1 MGPIFVSTLLPLILG
16 LVLKAIWR
24 KKERGVTVKAG
35 GEPGLTKRNHR
46 FEKLVESPWEGA
58 TTVAH
63 VFEEACKMHGPQKL
77 LGTRPLIKRELELS
91 GDGRSFEKLTLGSY
105 AWLSF
110 AEAFEQACN
119 FASGLVAIGHEKGES
134 CAIFAETRAEWFL
147 ALQGCFRLNLPL
159 VTVYAS
165 LGEDAL
171 VHSLNE
177 TEVKTVICD
186 QKQMK
191 KVINV
196 AQKLKSVKRV
206 VYMLECGEPR
216 EPSVTNAPISWS
228 IASIEEVKHL
238 GQVSPVQPAM
248 PASGDVAVIMYTSGS
263 TGLPKGVM
271 ITHQNIVAT
280 SAGVAKIVPNLGLND
295 IYVAYLPLAH
305 IMELTA
311 EVTHVLS
318 NKNSSPQVQ
327 FCMLFKALIS
337 MQCTVC
343 ACGGAIGYSSPLTL
357 IDSSSKIKKGTKGDV
372 SELNPTLLTAV
383 PAILDRVRDGVRKTV
398 DAKEGLSK
406 RLFYFAYQRR
416 LSAMAGSWFGAWGLE
431 KVLWDA
437 LVFKTIRAV
446 LGGHIRLMLSGGAPL
461 SGDTQRFINICIG

>member
-1 MGPIFVSTLLPLILG
+1 MAALTNGGTSRLPHGRKQQRQKRSPVALPIGSSARGQPLHVQGVVSAHARA
-16 LVLKAIWR
+16 V
-24 KKERGVTVKAG
+24 EEAG
-35 GEPGLTKRNHR
+35 G
-46 FEKLVESPWEGA
+46 
-58 TTVAH
+58 
-63 VFEEACKMHGPQKL
+63 
-77 LGTRPLIKRELELS
+77 
-91 GDGRSFEKLTLGSY
+91 
-105 AWLSF
+105 
-110 AEAFEQACN
+110 
-119 FASGLVAIGHEKGES
+119 
-134 CAIFAETRAEWFL
+134 
-147 ALQGCFRLNLPL
+147 GCFRLNLPL

-196 AQKLKSVKRV
+196 GQKLKSVKRV
-206 VYMLECGEPR
+206 VYMLE
-216 EPSVTNAPISWS
+216 
-228 IASIEEVKHL
+228 L
-238 GQVSPVQPAM
+238 
-248 PASGDVAVIMYTSGS
+248 YTSGS

-271 ITHQNIVAT
+271 ITHQNIVAA

-383 PAILDRVRDGVRKTV
+383 PAILDRIRDGVRKRFALV

-406 RLFYFAYQRR
+406 RLFYLAYQRR

-431 KVLWDA
+431 KFLWDA
-437 LVFKTIRAV
+437 LVFKTVRAV
-446 LGGHIRLMLSGGAPL
+446 LGGHIRLMLSGEPHSQEIHNDSSISA
-461 SGDTQRFINICIG
+461 